1 MRTYFDCVQCFV
13 RQALEVARL
22 FSNDEKIHEQILR
35 KVLIESSEMDFCK
48 SPPVMGQRIHRLIRE
63 LLEYDDPYRQI
74 KDRSNRL
81 AMELYPKFEMKIKQS
96 PDSLE
101 TAVRFAIAGNIIDLG
116 VKSQLDESIIYKTL
130 EDSVK
135 NSLFPN
141 TIDDFRNAVDQAA
154 DILYLG
160 DNAGEIVFD
169 RLLIEQLPYEKI
181 TFVVRGS
188 PVINDATIVDAQL
201 TGMTDIVEVIDNGAD
216 APGTILEDCSPAFR
230 KRFEKA
236 DLIIAKGQGNY
247 ESLSDMKK
255 NILFVLMAKC
265 PVIARDIGCDVGSM
279 ILKTGFPEIS
289 AQENNRIQAEK
300 NIIQN

>member
-1 MRTYFDCVQCFV
+1 MRTYFDCAQCFV
-13 RQALEVARL
+13 RQALDAARL
-22 FSNDEKIHEQILR
+22 LTDDEAIHEQVLR
-35 KVLIESSEMDFCK
+35 KILSESSEMDFYK

-63 LLEYDDPYRQI
+63 LLGNDDPYRQI

-81 AMELYPKFEMKIKQS
+81 AMKLYPELKKNIEQS
-96 PDSLE
+96 SDLLE

-116 VKSQLDESIIYKTL
+116 VNSQLDESIIYKTL

-135 NSLFPN
+135 NDLFPN
-141 TIDDFRNAVDQAA
+141 TINDFRNAVDLAT

-160 DNAGEIVFD
+160 DNTGEIVFD

-188 PVINDATIVDAQL
+188 PVINDATLVDAQL
-201 TGMTDIVEVIDNGAD
+201 TGMTDIVEVIDNGSD
-216 APGTILEDCSPAFR
+216 APGTILGDCSPAFR
-230 KRFEKA
+230 ARFEKA

-247 ESLSDMKK
+247 ESLSDIKK

-265 PVIARDIGCDVGSM
+265 QVIARDIGCDVGSLV
-279 ILKTGFPEIS
+279 LKTSFLEVTAKINNKRYAEIT
-289 AQENNRIQAEK
+289 
-300 NIIQN
+300 